1 MAEGQGACLQVE
13 LRRLDTSQSWGF
25 RLKGGADQ
33 GIPLYV
39 EQVGLLGLLSHA
51 CAHVTSYEGIYTVR
65 ALLTDFVYTMTQ
77 FCHMYF

>member
-13 LRRLDTSQSWGF
+13 LRRLDTSQAWGF

-51 CAHVTSYEGIYTVR
+51 CAHGTS
-65 ALLTDFVYTMTQ
+65 
-77 FCHMYF
+77 

>member
-13 LRRLDTSQSWGF
+13 LRRLDTSQAWGF

-33 GIPLYV
+33 GIPLHV

-51 CAHVTSYEGIYTVR
+51 CAHVTSRRDLYSV
-65 ALLTDFVYTMTQ
+65 Q
-77 FCHMYF
+77 